1 MKVENKDAHRAA
13 NSHYFFATHVRDGD
27 GSGDDV
33 VMLLLTEKELE
44 RAAKRAEKNPAGFC
58 IVTSTHDA
66 DSMLSLYAL
75 ANQLRISTGDNTLR
89 RTEYLIDTAN
99 YSCKHMS
106 FRKIQIT

>member
-44 RAAKRAEKNPAGFC
+44 RAAKRAEKNPEDLPKHFAIIQGRSEEETILLDDTDVAEPKKSCGF
-58 IVTSTHDA
+58 
-66 DSMLSLYAL
+66 LSWFFSPS
-75 ANQLRISTGDNTLR
+75 N
-89 RTEYLIDTAN
+89 
-99 YSCKHMS
+99 
-106 FRKIQIT
+106 

>member
-44 RAAKRAEKNPAGFC
+44 RAAKRAEKNPEDLPEHFAIIQGTSSPAEEEAVVLDDTDVAEPKKSGGFF
-58 IVTSTHDA
+58 SWFFSPSD
-66 DSMLSLYAL
+66 
-75 ANQLRISTGDNTLR
+75 
-89 RTEYLIDTAN
+89 
-99 YSCKHMS
+99 
-106 FRKIQIT
+106 